1 MQKEIISSLLKSQ
14 KTYNRG
20 MIVLAGAS
28 ASGKTEVAKELAK
41 RYGITKVITT
51 TTRNIRVGEVNGKD
65 YFFVSKERFEE
76 MINEGRFVEHTLYN
90 GNYYGSTK
98 DQIAPNKCVV
108 IDPKGLKSY
117 IALNDPNIVTF
128 FLDSK
133 EETRY
138 ARMLQRGDN
147 PEDAK
152 RRIEHDRNAFKP
164 ENVAD
169 VDYHADSENFNV
181 EEVTDYI
188 YKKYLQILESRKI
201 AKK

>member
-1 MQKEIISSLLKSQ
+1 
-14 KTYNRG
+14 

-51 TTRNIRVGEVNGKD
+51 TTRNIRVGETNGKD
-65 YFFVSKERFEE
+65 YFFVTKERFEE
-76 MINEGRFVEHTLYN
+76 MIKEGRFVEHTLYN

-108 IDPKGLKSY
+108 IDPKGLKAY

-152 RRIEHDRNAFKP
+152 KRIEHDRTAFKP

-169 VDYHADSENFNV
+169 VDYHADSENFNF
-181 EEVTDYI
+181 EEFTDYV
-188 YKKYLQILESRKI
+188 YKKYLQIIASRES